1 MKLKLLILSLT
12 IVMNTVAAQESDND
26 IKFRTNGLFL
36 YKDSTKVDS
45 DNENFS
51 IQSLS
56 FNVMSNIDKH
66 FFALASAELT
76 SSYSNVTLKRTE
88 EVGVREAVI
97 MTRNIKYSQL
107 MFGKF
112 YQGFSFLNKLRP
124 EYRPFVF
131 QTTIQEKNFGE
142 HGLNQEGFSYQYELP
157 SSGYR
162 YIQFQMFNPQN
173 STAFGEVEE
182 GSLGY
187 LASFG
192 SNITLDKNESI
203 RYILSGT
210 VADKQRTNAGTLYA
224 GAELFYIKANPLAYA
239 DTNGHLVHFN
249 YIYTARQKVE
259 NGYYNSVS
267 IYYKTNIKRHIY
279 ALGYEGI
286 GVFKSNGASTNVV
299 SAQYAYRFSKKTKI
313 RFQYK
318 LEDEKY
324 SKKDNQFGLQM
335 NFSLGDDTAYM
346 SY

>member
-1 MKLKLLILSLT
+1 MKLKILILSALVCMSAFAEKT
-12 IVMNTVAAQESDND
+12 EDKV
-26 IKFRTNGLFL
+26 KFRTNGLFL
-36 YKDSTKVDS
+36 YKDSSKVDS
-45 DNENFS
+45 NDENFS

-56 FNVMSNIDKH
+56 FNVMSNIDEN

-76 SSYSNVTLKRTE
+76 SSYSTETLKRTE

-97 MTRNIKYSQL
+97 MTTSIKYSQL

-131 QTTIQEKNFGE
+131 QTTIQETNFGE

-173 STAFGEVEE
+173 SVAFGEVED

-192 SNITLDKNESI
+192 SNITLSKNESI
-203 RYILSGT
+203 RYIISGT

-224 GAELFYIKANPLAYA
+224 GAELFYIKSNPLAYS
-239 DTNGHLVHFN
+239 DSNGHIIHFN
-249 YIYTARQKVE
+249 YIYTARQKVDK
-259 NGYYNSVS
+259 GYFNSVS
-267 IYYKTNIKRHIY
+267 VYYKTNIKKHIY

-286 GVFKSNGASTNVV
+286 GILRDNGVNTNVV
-299 SAQYAYRFSKKTKI
+299 SAQYAYRFSKKVKV
-313 RFQYK
+313 RLQYK

-335 NFSLGDDTAYM
+335 NFSLGDETAYM